1 MIRRDFI
8 EAEIQKLSQILA
20 KILGLKGE
28 GNLDEAIEISNQTL
42 LETFELDK
50 HFLENNS
57 VEEFEAIIQ
66 SRKYSAEK
74 LNMLG
79 QILFES
85 SYPFQDTPEC
95 LAIMH
100 KTAFIFNFFETEH
113 HQQSFENISRR
124 EMIDNFLNNQQ
135 YE

>member
-100 KTAFIFNFFETEH
+100 KTAF
-113 HQQSFENISRR
+113 HQMEWHQSPRCPCNCLPGWPSAAGAAP
-124 EMIDNFLNNQQ
+124 
-135 YE
+135 